1 MAAVVSRCGGEVMAS
16 EDKGY
21 NPDGPLMR
29 GFVKAQEAVGAGCAV
44 VWIPLVGFLV
54 VGSFVRGLW
63 DMSAQAWALIV
74 LLAIAYGIGK
84 TMGENSRR

>member
-1 MAAVVSRCGGEVMAS
+1 MAS
-16 EDKGY
+16 EDKGN

-29 GFVKAQEAVGAGCAV
+29 GFVKAQEGVAVGCGA
-44 VWIPLVGFLV
+44 VWITLVGLLV

-63 DMSAQAWALIV
+63 DLSAQTWGLIM

-84 TMGENSRR
+84 TIGENSRR